1 MKKLFVLFALIVAAL
16 SINAQCTIISAFQTI
31 PGISPA
37 PAALPCVVDSA
48 PFDQTIQVQCPTSY
62 DTSVN
67 VVLINYPVAVVIDS
81 IELDSVIN
89 LPAGLTWTKNP
100 NRLAGG
106 QNGCL
111 TFSGATTAAPGI
123 YNLTWYGTAW
133 ATPGAVGPISGGGQR
148 TVVGSLNRYGYVSYY
163 LNVIG
168 NATDPCGTTGINTI
182 DPALNAELSVYPNP
196 SNGVFSVKLNAGSRV
211 SGLLEVVDVT
221 GRIVFAQDVDLIGRQ
236 NVSVDLGH
244 CAKGIYTVLLRT
256 ANGNATKR
264 ISID

>member
-1 MKKLFVLFALIVAAL
+1 MKKLYLLFALVVAAL
-16 SINAQCTIISAFQTI
+16 NINAQCTIISAFQTI

-37 PAALPCVVDSA
+37 PAALPCVINSA
-48 PFDQTIQVQCPTSY
+48 PFDQTLQVQCPTHF

-67 VVLINYPVAVVIDS
+67 LLLLNYPISVAIDS

-111 TFSGATTAAPGI
+111 TFTGTTTAAPGR
-123 YNLTWYGTAW
+123 YDLTWYGTAW
-133 ATPGAVGPISGGGQR
+133 ATPGSAGPISGGGQR
-148 TVVGSLNRYGYVSYY
+148 TVVGSLNRYGYVGYY

-168 NATDPCGTTGINTI
+168 PNAPCASGINTI

-211 SGLLEVVDVT
+211 AGQVEVVDVT
-221 GRIVFAQDVDLIGRQ
+221 GRIVFAQDVDLIGQQ
-236 NVSVDLGH
+236 NVSVDLAH
-244 CAKGIYTVLLRT
+244 CAKGIYTVLLHT